1 MQQTRVVRHHKY
13 SGGDTSMQ
21 RVVIYLWREGT
32 SCFMYHRVIRDGT
45 FAAFLLKKGAI
56 VRRLYP
62 IFAET
67 LFLENQKCQLCGVQQ
82 ITKVMAII
90 HASSSI
96 QINISVWTKAVNQLF
111 SRFRSFHSG
120 PAKRDYGNSL
130 GFDFLFHFV
139 GLVLMLCYDPPLP
152 VFVSFLYFSLS
163 QPLSHPAFVCSSDW
177 SHFLSPKVVL
187 QVGMW
192 EQRGRWFPVCC
203 SEHFNS
209 KWTAVFQYWSDKEE
223 QRKWIM

>member
-1 MQQTRVVRHHKY
+1 MKILLVFYKCSRLELLGTTSIR
-13 SGGDTSMQ
+13 GGDTSMQ

-130 GFDFLFHFV
+130 GLVTSCFILLVSSSCFV
-139 GLVLMLCYDPPLP
+139 TTL
-152 VFVSFLYFSLS
+152 
-163 QPLSHPAFVCSSDW
+163 
-177 SHFLSPKVVL
+177 HFLSLSLFSIFLCLNLCLILHSCAPQIGPTSWV
-187 QVGMW
+187 
-192 EQRGRWFPVCC
+192 
-203 SEHFNS
+203 
-209 KWTAVFQYWSDKEE
+209 
-223 QRKWIM
+223 RK